1 MNINKVKVLLN
12 EVLSECS
19 NIPKIGIE
27 DSVIQDT
34 LNSIVKM
41 QIVLEKL
48 DTQVSTRADRFI
60 TFRANV
66 LNWAQARGLLD
77 NGDAKTQTLKTM
89 SEVGEL
95 ADNIAKGNLEGAKD
109 DIGDILVTLVIL
121 CHLTDL
127 DILDCAQHA
136 WEEIKDRK
144 GAMVNGTFVKD

>member
-12 EVLSECS
+12 EILSECS
-19 NIPKIGIE
+19 NLPKIGVE

-34 LNSIVKM
+34 LNGIVKM

-48 DTQVSTRADRFI
+48 DTRADRF
-60 TFRANV
+60 TAFRVNV